1 MTPAQ
6 LKQIRKALG
15 YSQTKMAEVMGYKN
29 AMTLQRKEY
38 GTTNITKQDTKF
50 LKVLCLLHDI
60 ELN

>member
-15 YSQTKMAEVMGYKN
+15 YSQTKMAEVMGYKGYLSIQ
-29 AMTLQRKEY
+29 MKED